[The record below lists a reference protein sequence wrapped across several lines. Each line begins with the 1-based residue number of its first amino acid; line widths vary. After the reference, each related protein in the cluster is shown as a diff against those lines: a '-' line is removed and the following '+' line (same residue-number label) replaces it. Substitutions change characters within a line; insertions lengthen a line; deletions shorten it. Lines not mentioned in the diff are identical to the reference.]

1 MSCIRLRSFAAS
13 TGNHLYGNGHIRQC
27 YDFISFPCDPWQRRV
42 LSAPFYAQPIKPF
55 YTITYISP
63 LHLSLFSSPTTLY
76 DSWSGLVFWQPSP
89 LMCSTPLS
97 KPQFS
102 WAIPNRRA
110 ARLIVF
116 ISHKF
121 YAVRVRDQGWNAAHL
136 PSSFCHITNMME

>member
-27 YDFISFPCDPWQRRV
+27 YDFISSPCDPWQRRV

-63 LHLSLFSSPTTLY
+63 LHLSFFSSPTTLY

-97 KPQFS
+97 KPPIFMSHTQQKGCKAHRFHIS
-102 WAIPNRRA
+102 QILCSQGEGP
-110 ARLIVF
+110 RLKRCTSAF
-116 ISHKF
+116 
-121 YAVRVRDQGWNAAHL
+121 
-136 PSSFCHITNMME
+136 